1 MFLSIKRAFYIV
13 CMCVH
18 TCACSV
24 LYCVYVCAH
33 VYLQHFIYIRVYVC
47 AHVCLQHFILC
58 VCESVCVHMCACS
71 VEFFGAGATGVCK
84 QPNMDARI

>member
-18 TCACSV
+18 TCTCSILFIFVCMCVHTCACSV
-24 LYCVYVCAH
+24 LYS
-33 VYLQHFIYIRVYVC
+33 
-47 AHVCLQHFILC
+47 C
-58 VCESVCVHMCACS
+58 VCVCTCVPATFYIVCVSVCVHMCACS